1 MLRKLNDI
9 EKKKAQHAADKKR
22 GKYANKPRQC

>member
-1 MLRKLNDI
+1 MLRKLNDV
-9 EKKKAQHAADKKR
+9 EKKAQHAADKKR